1 MTKHH
6 RLGGLH
12 SRHLLPHSSGDWKS
26 EVKML
31 AGLVSSEASL
41 LGWSM
46 ASFSCVLTWSA
57 PFVCIC
63 VLTPI
68 CFIIITFY
76 WSMIALQCC
85 IGFCCTTKWINFKY
99 TYIHSLLNLSP
110 TPLGHHRARSWAPC
124 CVAQRPTRY
133 FTHGLSCFS
142 WVQLFATLWTVAC
155 QAPMFMWFSRQQY
168 WSGLSCPPPR
178 DLSNPGIEP
187 TSPEA
192 PTLQVE
198 CLPLSH
204 LGSPTTRKCLSIYF
218 STSPSGSSLRKV
230 RVVLVPAWSAH
241 NKHSMCSD
249 ESFCFLNKLHMKE
262 WMPCSYGEF
271 TK

>member
-26 EVKML
+26 EVKMS

-63 VLTPI
+63 VLTSI

-76 WSMIALQCC
+76 WSIIALQCC

-110 TPLGHHRARSWAPC
+110 THLSPTPLGHHRAPSWAPC
-124 CVAQRPTRY
+124 AVEQLPTSY
-133 FTHGLSCFS
+133 FTHVLSCFS
-142 WVQLFATLWTVAC
+142 CVQLFATLWTVAC
-155 QAPMFMWFSRQQY
+155 QAPLSMGLSRQEY
-168 WSGLSCPPPR
+168 WNRLLCPPPR
-178 DLSNPGIEP
+178 DLSNPGIKP
-187 TSPEA
+187 PSPVVPA
-192 PTLQVE
+192 LQAYSSS
-198 CLPLSH
+198 LSH
-204 LGSPTTRKCLSIYF
+204 RGNPSSFIPFYTWKAMAPHS
-218 STSPSGSSLRKV
+218 STL
-230 RVVLVPAWSAH
+230 AW
-241 NKHSMCSD
+241 KIP
-249 ESFCFLNKLHMKE
+249 
-262 WMPCSYGEF
+262 WMEEPGGL
-271 TK
+271 